1 MRDIARATDP
11 ITSHLGAQ
19 EVTESG
25 RRKSQKD
32 IILTALRDS
41 NGSTMSEVSML
52 TDLTEWQVTKRLS
65 DLKNDGLIEQEGVAM
80 GQHGMQGVWFVI
92 DKPEQGTLL

>member
-65 DLKNDGLIEQEGVAM
+65 DLKNDGLIEQQGMAL